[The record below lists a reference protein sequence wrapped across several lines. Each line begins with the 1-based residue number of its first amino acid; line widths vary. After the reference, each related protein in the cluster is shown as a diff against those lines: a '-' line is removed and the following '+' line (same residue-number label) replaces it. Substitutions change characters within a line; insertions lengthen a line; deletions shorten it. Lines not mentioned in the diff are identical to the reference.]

1 MLELP
6 DRFKEVRMKKTAIAL
21 AVLAIFACGTSAL
34 LAQSA
39 EDAKFKKFQDSFW
52 DAYFK
57 FYPTAGTL
65 QGYTKYND
73 KLEDPSEGSLDKF
86 NETLDGFNQEIVS
99 KIDKTK
105 LSAENQ
111 LEHEMYLDFLD
122 LEFLKLQYTLP
133 WNDNPL
139 LYNQLFVQSLRSLL
153 VKNGASGVASATA
166 RAKLIPGLVKRAKDN
181 LKTPPQDYTQ
191 AAIAQMPAI
200 IDFYRTEVPK
210 LSGGA
215 AALQTELVKA
225 VGALEDYQRYLK
237 GDLLAKSTGNFR
249 MGESH
254 LRTLRMTTQGHLPII
269 EEIVQRSLADFNN
282 IRREMFLASISLYKI
297 MYPNVN
303 IEQLGRTKGEE
314 QTRNIVIQGV
324 LDKIKGDHV
333 GRDEYIARISAAA
346 AGIKGFIQQQG
357 LINLPEENL
366 AIEPMPGYFADGSW
380 TTLQTPGAL
389 EAGGP
394 YTLYVHPIPAAWS
407 AEEAASFMEEH
418 NNYYMDFMTIQR
430 IFPGAFVPAYFT
442 RKDPSVIKRIAPNQA
457 LLKGWPIFLE
467 DMFMESGYGNY
478 DLRMRLNQ
486 LKLLLKTVIDFQ
498 MDINIHEG
506 TWTKEKVIDY
516 MTVRGFMTKAEAE
529 RRWNQIVLNPGEAAH
544 SYIGYQEIL
553 DLEQDYRKLKGEAFN
568 TKDFLQKLLSY
579 GAIPL
584 RTLKIKMAQ

>member
-1 MLELP
+1 M
-6 DRFKEVRMKKTAIAL
+6 RKTAMAL
-21 AVLAIFACGTSAL
+21 AVLAILACGTGAL
-34 LAQSA
+34 LAQSP
-39 EDAKFKKFQDSFW
+39 EDAKFKKFQDTFW

-86 NETLDGFNQEIVS
+86 NETLDGFNQELVS
-99 KIDKTK
+99 KIDKAK
-105 LSAENQ
+105 LSPDNQ
-111 LEHEMYLDFLD
+111 LEHEMLLNFLD
-122 LEFLKLQYTLP
+122 MEFLKLQNLVP
-133 WNDNPL
+133 WEYSPL
-139 LYNQLFVQSLRSLL
+139 LYNDLFVNSLRSLL
-153 VKNGASGVASATA
+153 VKNGGSGVAAATA

-191 AAIAQMPAI
+191 AAIDQMPAI
-200 IDFYRTEVPK
+200 IDFYKTDLPK

-215 AALQTELVKA
+215 PALQAEVVKA
-225 VGALEDYQRYLK
+225 VAALEDYQRFLK
-237 GDLLAKSTGNFR
+237 GALLAKSTGNFR
-249 MGESH
+249 TGESH

-282 IRREMFLASISLYKI
+282 IRRDMFLVCIPFYKI
-297 MYPNVN
+297 MYPNVD
-303 IEQLGRTKGEE
+303 IEQLGRTKGDE
-314 QTRNIVIQGV
+314 QTKNIVIQGV
-324 LDKIKGDHV
+324 LDKIKTDHV
-333 GRDEYIARISAAA
+333 GRDEFIGRITAAA

-357 LINLPEENL
+357 LINLPEEPL
-366 AIEPMPGYFADGSW
+366 AIEPMPAYMSDGTW
-380 TTLQTPGAL
+380 TRLVTPGAF
-389 EAGGP
+389 ETGGP
-394 YTLYVHPIPAAWS
+394 FTLYVRPIPEAWS
-407 AEEAASFMEEH
+407 AEDATSFLEEH
-418 NNYYMDFMTIQR
+418 NNYYVDFMAVQK
-430 IFPGAFVPAYFT
+430 IFPGTFVPAYFT
-442 RKDPSVIKRIAPNQA
+442 RKDPSVIKRMVPNQG

-506 TWTKEKVIDY
+506 TWTKEKVVEY

-529 RRWNQIVLNPGEAAH
+529 RRWHQIVLNPGEGAQ

-553 DLEQDYRKLKGEAFN
+553 DLEKDYQKLKGEAFN
-568 TKDFLQKLLSY
+568 AKDFLQKLLSY

-584 RTLKIKMAQ
+584 RTLKVKMAQ